1 MRRLLKLK
9 VLTMIALLNCSTSW
23 CQSND
28 VDTLSSTGV
37 LDSNDSTVT
46 VPISVIK
53 QANVKLIELKYE
65 KEINSELRNII
76 LNDSVIIKG
85 LKQNEEFYK
94 ALATNRE
101 KELKKVKVQR
111 KLLSYF
117 GIVASVV
124 AIVFAVK

>member
-1 MRRLLKLK
+1 
-9 VLTMIALLNCSTSW
+9 MIALLNCSTSW

-37 LDSNDSTVT
+37 LDSNDSTVI

-76 LNDSVIIKG
+76 INDSVIIEG

-94 ALATNRE
+94 ALATNKE
-101 KELKKVKVQR
+101 KELKKVKLQR

-117 GIVASVV
+117 GIAASVV